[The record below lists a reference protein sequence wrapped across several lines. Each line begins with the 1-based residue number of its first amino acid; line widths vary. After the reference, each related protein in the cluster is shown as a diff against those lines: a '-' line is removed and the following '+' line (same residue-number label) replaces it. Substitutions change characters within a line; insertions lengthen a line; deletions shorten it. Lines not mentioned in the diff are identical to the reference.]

1 MDYSITAAQAKALS
15 DSKED
20 VTNSFLYRKIKL
32 KIVDNAKEGLFQI
45 KLRANECNDKTF
57 GIKTL
62 FDNKDHKV
70 FDQLREEGY
79 DIDVT
84 FFRGCY
90 YDDGMEVV
98 RISWG

>member
-1 MDYSITAAQAKALS
+1 MDYSITAEQAKALS

-32 KIVDNAKEGLFQI
+32 TIVANAKEGLFQI
-45 KLRANECNDKTF
+45 KLPASECNDKTF
-57 GIKTL
+57 GTKAL
-62 FDNKDHKV
+62 FDSKDYRV

-84 FFRGCY
+84 FFRSCCF
-90 YDDGMEVV
+90 DDGMEIV